1 MALVDANG
9 LPISLSL
16 HPANRHEVALA
27 FDLIQDCWT
36 SELPE
41 RVIGD
46 KAYDSDGLDEE
57 MADCGVQMIAAHRKN
72 RTKPKTQDGRCLRRA
87 KRRWKVERFFVVA
100 SKLPALGGALRAQAG
115 QLQRLCSAGSN
126 HHARQ
131 IPILR

>member
-16 HPANRHEVALA
+16 HPANQHEVALA
-27 FDLIQDCWT
+27 FELIQDCWT

-87 KRRWKVERFFVVA
+87 KRRWKVERFFSWLQNFRRLVVRYER
-100 SKLPALGGALRAQAG
+100 KPANFKGFVLLAAIIMHVKYRF
-115 QLQRLCSAGSN
+115 
-126 HHARQ
+126 
-131 IPILR
+131 